1 MRGAELSGTVSSEG
15 STPAPEAVVEILN
28 GAGDIVDQVMVDD
41 RGRFNY
47 HLSAGK
53 WSLRA
58 WDPHGRRASAEVT
71 LGADERKVTKLDLAR
86 AERGRGQ

>member
-1 MRGAELSGTVSSEG
+1 MTGAELSGTVSSEG
-15 STPAPEAVVEILN
+15 STPAPDAVVEILN
-28 GAGDIVDQVMVDD
+28 GAGDIVDQMMVDD
-41 RGRFNY
+41 HGRFSY

-71 LGADERKVTKLDLAR
+71 LAAGERKVTRLDLAR

>member
-1 MRGAELSGTVSSEG
+1 
-15 STPAPEAVVEILN
+15 
-28 GAGDIVDQVMVDD
+28 VDD
-41 RGRFNY
+41 HGRFSY

-71 LGADERKVTKLDLAR
+71 LAAGERRVTSLDLAR